1 MFNKKTIF
9 NFYQRGVE
17 MLRRTLLPLAAICL
31 AFAVS
36 CGSSLLRQVQ
46 VRSVTEAE
54 YLQAEAAGSNIRG
67 DEVAIADGFLAKAK
81 ANPKQAAEYADLAA
95 AYYQIALSRSSLEAS
110 GRAVAEAEAALTASQ
125 EQVDKYQELLTR
137 VNAKAG
143 GE

>member
-1 MFNKKTIF
+1 
-9 NFYQRGVE
+9 

-31 AFAVS
+31 VFAVS
-36 CGSSLLRQVQ
+36 CGPSFRQVQ

-54 YLQAEAAGSNIRG
+54 YLQAEAAGSNISG

-81 ANPKQAAEYADLAA
+81 GTSNQKQAADYADLAA

-110 GRAVAEAEAALTASQ
+110 GRAVAEAEAALTVSQ
-125 EQVDKYQELLTR
+125 EQVDKYQDLLVR